1 MRALARS
8 LVRGDSDADDLL
20 QDAAVAALEHPP
32 ALDRP
37 VRPWLATVILNRWR
51 MDRRSAARRRARE
64 QAAIG
69 TPEPERID
77 PLERAQTLRRLGEA
91 VIALPDLYR
100 DVVIARYF
108 DGKSSITIANE
119 LGIPPVTVRTRLLR
133 ALEKL
138 RTAMDE
144 AAPRRRWQRALV
156 PLPLHAWLAPA
167 KVITF
172 SIVLAFLC
180 AFAYL
185 VWPVPRAATRS
196 TATAS
201 TPAAHAAPARPG
213 LPDEPTPGQ
222 GRASVEPATRAIASG
237 RVIDGATGEGVANAA
252 LTFTG
257 AASVTAKSGDDGSFE
272 LTADPGA
279 YVLAGIAAQGYL
291 PFVSRHPGTR
301 YELVR
306 ERAVRGLTLILY
318 PAIDYRGRVVDGDGK
333 PVASARVTVVG
344 EAETGETWTSD
355 RDGEFTFHAAAGAML
370 EASAGDRVGWA
381 SVVPAV
387 EVTHRLAIA
396 VTRVAAHDQT
406 ISGRVVDESGKPIAD
421 AFVHATPEHQ
431 KMDMYSSDH
440 EQPTRAPAVATSA
453 ADGTFELHGLDS
465 DTYELSSDVEGRAPA
480 MIKNVAGGTRGV
492 AIELTSGQA
501 LAGTVASADG
511 TPVPAFTL
519 FVFHREGAARDLV
532 LSRSLVDASGHF
544 SVHVT
549 PGAYE
554 LVAAANG
561 WAQSAPAPATAP
573 GGELRLV
580 MSPGAILR
588 GKVVSASDGSPIAR
602 ARVTRE
608 ALHGGTSAQPANV
621 ATVTRAD
628 GSFELRGVP
637 PGPVSIVVMGEG
649 FDHKIE
655 AGMTAR
661 EDGDLAPVQVALEP
675 IAPGGAPKLQYV
687 GVGISTSPDGDALRI
702 DAVVPS
708 GGAAAAGITVGDR
721 IVAIDGVP
729 VADTGEVGAVARIR
743 GIANTTVAFLIRR
756 ADRVVTIIVTR
767 AWLSA

>member
-8 LVRGDSDADDLL
+8 LVQGDFEADDLL

-64 QAAIG
+64 QAIG

-77 PLERAQTLRRLGEA
+77 PLERAQTLTRLGEA
-91 VIALPDLYR
+91 VTGLPDLYR
-100 DVVIARYF
+100 EVVIARYF
-108 DGKSSITIANE
+108 DGKTSVAIASE
-119 LGIPPVTVRTRLLR
+119 LGIPAVTVRTRLLR

-144 AAPRRRWQRALV
+144 TAPRRRWERALV

-172 SIVLAFLC
+172 SIVLALLA

-185 VWPVPRAATRS
+185 VWPVQRAATRS

-201 TPAAHAAPARPG
+201 APAAHTAPARPG
-213 LPDEPTPGQ
+213 LPDEPTAGQ
-222 GRASVEPATRAIASG
+222 GRASVEPARLAIASG
-237 RVIDGATGEGVANAA
+237 RVIDGATGEGVANAE

-257 AASVTAKSGDDGSFE
+257 AASVIGKSGDDGSFE
-272 LTADPGA
+272 LAADPGA
-279 YVLAGIAAQGYL
+279 YTLSGIAAQGYL
-291 PFVSRHPGTR
+291 PFVSHHPGTR

-306 ERAVRGLTLILY
+306 ERAVRGLTLMLY
-318 PAIDYRGRVVDGDGK
+318 PAIDYRGRVVDDDGK
-333 PVASARVTVVG
+333 PVAGAKVTVVG
-344 EAETGETWTSD
+344 EGETSDTWTSD
-355 RDGEFTFHAAAGAML
+355 REGEFTFHACAGAML
-370 EASAGDRVGWA
+370 EASAGDRLGWA
-381 SVVPAV
+381 SVLPAV

-396 VTRVAAHDQT
+396 VARVAARDRT
-406 ISGRVVDESGKPIAD
+406 ITGRVVDESGKPIAD
-421 AFVHATPEHQ
+421 AFVHADPDQ

-440 EQPTRAPAVATSA
+440 EKPTRAPAVATSA

-465 DTYELSSDVEGRAPA
+465 DTYKLWSEVEGRAPA

-492 AIELTSGQA
+492 AIELTAGQA

-519 FVFHREGAARDLV
+519 FVFHRNGAARDLV
-532 LSRSLVDASGHF
+532 LSRSLVDAAGHF
-544 SVHVT
+544 SVHLT

-554 LVAAANG
+554 LIAAANG
-561 WAQSAPAPATAP
+561 WAQSTPAMATAP

-602 ARVTRE
+602 ARVARE
-608 ALHGGTSAQPANV
+608 ALHGGTTAQPANV
-621 ATVTRAD
+621 GTVTRAD
-628 GSFELRGVP
+628 GTFELRGVP
-637 PGPVSIVVMGEG
+637 PGPVSVIVMAEG

-675 IAPGGAPKLQYV
+675 IGPGGAPKLQYV
-687 GVGISTSPDGDALRI
+687 GVGIATSADGDALRI
-702 DAVVPS
+702 DAVVPT
-708 GGAAAAGITVGDR
+708 GGAAAAGIVAGDR
-721 IVAIDGVP
+721 ILSIDGVS
-729 VADTGEVGAVARIR
+729 VADLGEVGAVARIR
-743 GIANTTVAFLIRR
+743 GIANTTVAFAIRR
-756 ADRVVTIIVTR
+756 ADRLVTIIVTR